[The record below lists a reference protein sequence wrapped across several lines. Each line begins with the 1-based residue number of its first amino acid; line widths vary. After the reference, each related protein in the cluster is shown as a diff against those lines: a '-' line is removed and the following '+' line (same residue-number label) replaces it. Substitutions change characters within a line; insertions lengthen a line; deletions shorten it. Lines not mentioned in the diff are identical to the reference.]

1 MAKRKKVFRPLTALL
16 FASAVVVAAASAA
29 FAQVAVTA
37 VAVADLGVVAMAGP
51 EAAAL
56 AVILVAAWLRAELEA
71 RGLRLPSA
79 QAPWAHSHREDVQ
92 WLKPAFGTERSGAET
107 ITTTGTSS
115 SSEADSV
122 TTRLTTTTIRP
133 AITSAFSSIIIGSSG
148 ATARRHTSTPIDD
161 VGTCALPHNLCGA
174 ENEACGGSSNPPPR
188 ALAVLCGAARNS
200 ARLFCAAASKRDG
213 ANLPFFKM
221 GNRNQLI

>member
-188 ALAVLCGAARNS
+188 IGGAMRRSTELCPPILRCRSETARICHFS
-200 ARLFCAAASKRDG
+200 RWVIAIS
-213 ANLPFFKM
+213 
-221 GNRNQLI
+221 